1 MSVETHKVETPT
13 QSPTHEVKT
22 KKELKQ
28 EAKAAKAAA
37 KEAAKNQPPAPQ
49 PVLGSAESRERLK
62 QAEAVVRRNTLWA
75 VGAGALIFPV
85 VDVVAASA
93 VQLKMLKEL
102 SDLYGVKFS
111 EGIAKKIVSSLLMSL
126 GGLAVGVGA
135 ASLIKLIPGVGSAL
149 GVLTFP
155 LAVAAF
161 TNALGRVFLMHF
173 ESGGTLLDFDP
184 KKMQEHFKA
193 EFEKARVTVEQLRKE
208 APQAAEPAART
219 EYKAT

>member
-1 MSVETHKVETPT
+1 MSVETHKVETST

-22 KKELKQ
+22 TKETKKEQ
-28 EAKAAKAAA
+28 EAR
-37 KEAAKNQPPAPQ
+37 PPQ
-49 PVLGSAESRERLK
+49 PLLGSAESRERLR
-62 QAEAVVRRNTLWA
+62 QAEAIIKRNTLWA

-85 VDVVAASA
+85 VDVLAASA
-93 VQLKMLKEL
+93 VQLKMLKNL

-111 EGIAKKIVSSLLMSL
+111 EGIAKKLVSSLLMSL

-184 KKMQEHFKA
+184 KKMQEHFKR
-193 EFEKARVTVEQLRKE
+193 EFEKARLTVDQLRKE
-208 APQAAEPAART
+208 DPKAETPAT
-219 EYKAT
+219 